1 MMFGSHDFRKLNDIG
16 SKNMC
21 IIGRGIFLFKKIIS
35 AWKHAIGEK
44 PCTIS
49 IQHSDQTLQ
58 ADVAMATEVDG
69 TREGMRLWVHRRL
82 KNPSFVDAA
91 DTHLHIEYFVYLR
104 FLRDVLRRL
113 WVKNLLN

>member
-1 MMFGSHDFRKLNDIG
+1 MILVQRICVLLEEVFFSLKT
-16 SKNMC
+16 
-21 IIGRGIFLFKKIIS
+21 IIS
-35 AWKHAIGEK
+35 ARKHAIGEK

-58 ADVAMATEVDG
+58 ADIAMATEVDG

-104 FLRDVLRRL
+104 FLRDVLRL
-113 WVKNLLN
+113 WVKKLLN